1 MIDSA
6 LTAGLQGVRN
16 GTLGLQDAANRIAQ
30 NGTTQAQARGGN
42 NEGAAAN
49 GDAQAGGQ
57 AVAEAGGL
65 AEPIVDLKLN
75 QRGVE
80 ASIEVVK
87 AADETLGTLL
97 DEKA

>member
-1 MIDSA
+1 MINSA
-6 LTAGLQGVRN
+6 LASGLQGVRN
-16 GTLGLQDAANRIAQ
+16 GTLGMQDAANRIAQ
-30 NGTTQAQARGGN
+30 NGAAQSQQLGEA
-42 NEGAAAN
+42 GATD
-49 GDAQAGGQ
+49 GKGRQ
-57 AVAEAGGL
+57 AVAETGGL

-97 DEKA
+97 DEQA